1 VYSHPLRYRSNPV
14 GAEYLRGGIADP
26 PVNAAAR
33 RKAEA
38 YAGVNC
44 EAVVF
49 ADANHQS
56 GPLVGLYWYGAVGFL
71 DVPDCGL
78 GSGRE
83 VGDEE
88 GYRREGAP
96 GAGVAGGI
104 DVAVDGME
112 ALSWG

>member
-1 VYSHPLRYRSNPV
+1 LAKH
-14 GAEYLRGGIADP
+14 ITT
-26 PVNAAAR
+26 
-33 RKAEA
+33 

-56 GPLVGLYWYGAVGFL
+56 RPLVRLYWYGVVGFF

-78 GSGRE
+78 GSRRE

-88 GYRREGAP
+88 GYRHEGAP

-112 ALSWG
+112 TLSWG